1 MSIRKKRNIVRMELW
16 LFVLI
21 FLMIL
26 SGVSIAQEAAKDSEY
41 LQKIALCKDVLEKN
55 PAQETLFFT
64 PQDEKVVTWFRF
76 SYDSAEKFK
85 LYWEWITPQG
95 KLYHRGE
102 VEMEAGSYT
111 NYRTWYWIKIKD
123 RYSSK
128 LIGEWKVKVYI
139 NDIFLVERY
148 FFIEKPFRKNN

>member
-1 MSIRKKRNIVRMELW
+1 MSIRKKRNILEIKLW

-21 FLMIL
+21 FLMIF

-55 PAQETLFFT
+55 PVRVTNFFF

-76 SYDSAEKFK
+76 SYDSADKFK
-85 LYWEWITPQG
+85 LYWEWITPEG

-123 RYSSK
+123 NYASQLS
-128 LIGEWKVKVYI
+128 GEWKVRVYI
-139 NDIFLVERY
+139 NDIFLAERN
-148 FFIEKPFRKNN
+148 FFIVGPF

>member
-1 MSIRKKRNIVRMELW
+1 MELW

-21 FLMIL
+21 FLMIFPGA
-26 SGVSIAQEAAKDSEY
+26 SMAQEVAKDSEY

-55 PAQETLFFT
+55 PLRETNFFF

-76 SYDSAEKFK
+76 SYDSTEKF
-85 LYWEWITPQG
+85 LLRWEWITPQD

-102 VEMEAGSYT
+102 VEMEAGSYS

-123 RYSSK
+123 NYASQ
-128 LIGEWKVKVYI
+128 LPGEWKVRVYI
-139 NDIFLVERY
+139 NDIFLAERN
-148 FFIEKPFRKNN
+148 FFIAGTS